1 VIGDSITVGARDHLS
16 SAYPEAVINAETGR
30 RFDQGIREL
39 TTMLEQADRP
49 DVLVYALGTNN
60 GATPEQIEQVVD
72 LAAGIDR
79 IVFVNVAVP
88 RGWETDT
95 NAALDQVAGNLGN
108 VAIVDWHTT
117 VGDDSS
123 LLRSDG
129 YHPNAD
135 GAAVWA
141 DLIIRSI
148 AG

>member
-1 VIGDSITVGARDHLS
+1 
-16 SAYPEAVINAETGR
+16 
-30 RFDQGIREL
+30 
-39 TTMLEQADRP
+39 MLEQADGP

-60 GATPEQIEQVVD
+60 GASPEQIEQVVD

-95 NAALDQVAGNLGN
+95 NFALEQVAGILEN
-108 VAIVDWHTT
+108 VAIVDWHATA
-117 VGDDSS
+117 GGDSS

-141 DLIIRSI
+141 GLIIRAI